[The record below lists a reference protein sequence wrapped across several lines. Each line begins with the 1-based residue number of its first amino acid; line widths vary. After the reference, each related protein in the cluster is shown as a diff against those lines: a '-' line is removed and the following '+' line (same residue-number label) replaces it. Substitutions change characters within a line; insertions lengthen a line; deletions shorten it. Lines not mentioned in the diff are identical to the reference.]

1 MEIGIIFLIIIVILT
16 SLIGLLW
23 WSSSGEQEETYYTV
37 SAGDADKETAQTIQ
51 ISSLKNVTF
60 IADGQIIKPKDY
72 TLMIVKGESMSTS
85 NIHDGDIVF
94 VKELIN
100 DQRYLLQKPTVV
112 VFQIEDT
119 NHSANASKR
128 IKYKLSRFIT
138 YYKFDSTNIDD
149 INELR
154 TELESK
160 KEIYNEEII
169 SEFFDKKLPIYKE
182 CYLTSDISN
191 ADNSNA
197 CISLTW
203 NNEEHKFHLS
213 IHPTRLLFG
222 VVKYAFDAKSYFENI

>member
-1 MEIGIIFLIIIVILT
+1 MEIGIIFLIIIVLLT

-37 SAGDADKETAQTIQ
+37 SAGDVDKETAQTIQ
-51 ISSLKNVTF
+51 MSSLKNITF
-60 IADGQIIKPKDY
+60 KADGQTIKPEDY
-72 TLMIVKGESMSTS
+72 ALMVVKGESIPKL

-112 VFQIEDT
+112 VFQIEDM
-119 NHSANASKR
+119 HSHTDASKR

-169 SEFFDKKLPIYKE
+169 SEFFDKRLPLYEKY
-182 CYLTSDISN
+182 YLTSNMSKT
-191 ADNSNA
+191 DNNHA
-197 CISLTW
+197 CIYLAW
-203 NNEEHKFHLS
+203 NNDECKYYLS
-213 IHPTRLLFG
+213 IYPTRLLFG
-222 VVKYAFDAKSYFENI
+222 VVKYAFDAKSNFEKI

>member
-1 MEIGIIFLIIIVILT
+1 MEIGVIYIIVLSLLAFLIA
-16 SLIGLLW
+16 LLW

-37 SAGDADKETAQTIQ
+37 SAGDVDKETAQTIQ
-51 ISSLKNVTF
+51 MSSLKNITF
-60 IADGQIIKPKDY
+60 KADGQTIKPEDY
-72 TLMIVKGESMSTS
+72 TLMVVKGESMSTF

-112 VFQIEDT
+112 VFQIEDMNPQADT
-119 NHSANASKR
+119 TKR
-128 IKYKLSRFIT
+128 IKYKLRRFIT
-138 YYKFDSTNIDD
+138 YYEFDSTNDD
-149 INELR
+149 IDKLR
-154 TELESK
+154 TELASK

-222 VVKYAFDAKSYFENI
+222 VVKYAFDANMYAEK

>member
-1 MEIGIIFLIIIVILT
+1 MEIGVIYIIVLSLLAFLIA
-16 SLIGLLW
+16 LLW

-37 SAGDADKETAQTIQ
+37 SAGDVDKETAQTIQ
-51 ISSLKNVTF
+51 MSSLKNITF
-60 IADGQIIKPKDY
+60 KADGQTIKPEDY
-72 TLMIVKGESMSTS
+72 TLMVVKGESMSTF

-100 DQRYLLQKPTVV
+100 DHRYLLQKPTVV
-112 VFQIEDT
+112 VFQIEDMNPQADT
-119 NHSANASKR
+119 TKR
-128 IKYKLSRFIT
+128 IKYKLRRFIT
-138 YYKFDSTNIDD
+138 YYKFDSTNDD
-149 INELR
+149 IDKLR
-154 TELESK
+154 TELASK
-160 KEIYNEEII
+160 KEIYNEDII

-182 CYLTSDISN
+182 CYLTSDISK

-222 VVKYAFDAKSYFENI
+222 VVKYAFDANMYAEK

>member
-1 MEIGIIFLIIIVILT
+1 MEIGVIYIIVLSLLAFLIA
-16 SLIGLLW
+16 LLW

-72 TLMIVKGESMSTS
+72 TLMVVKGESMSTS

-119 NHSANASKR
+119 NHSANASKK
-128 IKYKLSRFIT
+128 IKYKLRRFIT
-138 YYKFDSTNIDD
+138 YYKFDSTNDID
-149 INELR
+149 ELR

-169 SEFFDKKLPIYKE
+169 SEFFNKKLPLYKE
-182 CYLTSDISN
+182 HYLTSDIS
-191 ADNSNA
+191 ADNNHV

-222 VVKYAFDAKSYFENI
+222 VVKYAFDANMYAEK